1 MSFLVQ
7 KRLCATCIYRKD
19 SPLDVH
25 GLEAQVADP
34 HMPGFFRSYRVCHHT
49 KDTSGICCAGFW
61 RRHRRQF
68 TLGQL
73 AQRLGLVRYVT
84 IDDLAKEART
94 NPMPPRRPAP

>member
-7 KRLCATCIYRKD
+7 RRMCRTCIYRKG
-19 SPLDVH
+19 SVFNIQE
-25 GLEAQVADP
+25 LEQQVADP

-49 KDTSGICCAGFW
+49 ADKSGICCAGFW
-61 RRHRRQF
+61 RRHRHKF

-84 IDDLAKEART
+84 VDGLAKPVERKQCG
-94 NPMPPRRPAP
+94 NRG